1 VGVKER
7 QGQAWSAAEQRR
19 LTEAFGSGARIE
31 ELAMAHQRSRGAVR
45 KRLERLGLMECAN
58 ASNRNAL
65 LAPGLTLGVKTESD
79 AGSPPTPKSSGS
91 LEPNDGPARGS
102 STTGL
107 PEETLSRP
115 EVVPDLASV
124 VASIDHL
131 IFSLETLKAD
141 AIDGKLQEHKV
152 TAVTSAYERFDA
164 ELLSTVH
171 QPKRGEDVCHDDPL
185 PERLRDALRNLVRT
199 CVPKLK
205 DRYVAVRAL
214 GLADDGSPAT
224 LATIG
229 EELGISRER
238 VRQRRIRTFHRID
251 AQVTRRVSSASKLRT
266 VLRSASVLTDWS
278 DPKMVAPFVVKYVSD
293 HFEAAK
299 ELTVICCKAAGSLD
313 PGLREVAQ
321 NAALKACKDPEIL
334 GKWRLDR
341 WADAVGAAI
350 GAFAHFDAPPIDL
363 VGRKRMPAVP
373 SGSAAAEFPS
383 EKLGRDVACES
394 GPEYR
399 VLNWLEQSP
408 EVSWYQEQPVGV
420 PYTFGGRNRVYYPD
434 VAVWDRQGR
443 VIVVEIKPLF
453 TMYRQDTIVKATA
466 AWNYFAPRG
475 MGYLLV
481 DASGRT
487 IGDLTFKSYDKIAA
501 EEIELQ
507 FARGP
512 VPFRNVRERLSRVSG
527 RFDFP
532 AFVSMVVNR
541 DWAVTAGPAVRVCKL
556 ADGVSFRPFLRRA
569 ESHPDN

>member
-1 VGVKER
+1 MKER
-7 QGQAWSAAEQRR
+7 QGQAWSAAEERR
-19 LTEAFGSGARIE
+19 LTEAFRAGATIE

-45 KRLERLGLMECAN
+45 KRLERLGLIECAN
-58 ASNRNAL
+58 GSARNAL
-65 LAPGLTLGVKTESD
+65 LAPCLMLSVKTESN
-79 AGSPPTPKSSGS
+79 AGLPSTPKSSGS
-91 LEPNDGPARGS
+91 LEPNDGPARDS
-102 STTGL
+102 STTAI
-107 PEETLSRP
+107 PAEETPSRP

-124 VASIDHL
+124 AASIDQL
-131 IFSLETLKAD
+131 IFSLQTLKAD
-141 AIDGKLQEHKV
+141 AVDGKLQEHKV

-164 ELLSTVH
+164 DLLSTVH
-171 QPKRGEDVCHDDPL
+171 QAQPGGDVCHDDPL
-185 PERLRDALRNLVRT
+185 PERLRDALRNLVRV

-214 GLADDGSPAT
+214 GLADDGSPPT

-229 EELGISRER
+229 EELGVSRER
-238 VRQRRIRTFHRID
+238 VRQRRIRAFRRIE
-251 AQVTRRVSSASKLRT
+251 VNVSRRISSASKLRA

-278 DPKMVAPFVVKYVSD
+278 DPEKVAPFVVKYVSD

-299 ELTVICCKAAGSLD
+299 ELTVICCRAAGSLE
-313 PGLREVAQ
+313 PGLREVARSS
-321 NAALKACKDPEIL
+321 AVKACKDPEIL

-350 GAFAHFDAPPIDL
+350 GILAHFDAPPIDL

-399 VLNWLEQSP
+399 VLNWLERSP
-408 EVSWYQEQPVGV
+408 EVSWYQEQPVAV
-420 PYTFGGRNRVYYPD
+420 PYSFGGRNRVYYPD

-443 VIVVEIKPLF
+443 VVVVEIKPLF

-466 AWNYFAPRG
+466 AWNYFAARG
-475 MGYLLV
+475 IGYLLV

-487 IGDLTFKSYDKIAA
+487 IADLTFKSYDKIAA
-501 EEIELQ
+501 EEIESQ

-512 VPFRNVRERLSRVSG
+512 VPFRNVRERLSRLSD

-541 DWAVTAGPAVRVCKL
+541 DWAVTAGPGVQVYKL
-556 ADGVSFRPFLRRA
+556 GDGVSFRPFLRRA